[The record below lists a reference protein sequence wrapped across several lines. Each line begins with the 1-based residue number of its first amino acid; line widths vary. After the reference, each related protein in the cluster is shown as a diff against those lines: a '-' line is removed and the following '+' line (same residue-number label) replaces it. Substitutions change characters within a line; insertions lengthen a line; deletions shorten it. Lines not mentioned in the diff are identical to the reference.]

1 MRASVSATPSVAACP
16 FTGQTGPTHSGT
28 LQAGSVEDRHLY
40 ALSEVSKLRRQAIPV
55 DELLPKIVKAA
66 RHATGAKYAAMGVLT
81 SNVHEV
87 DPCETRDHIVQFIH
101 DGIDEMTAAMIGP
114 HPVGRGLL
122 GKTIFEE
129 QTVVAHDRATHPDS
143 ITLPEGHPEMSNFL
157 GAPLE
162 VDGRVFGNLY
172 LAEKPEGFSEEDRK
186 VLEILCTQA
195 GAAIQ
200 TSILAERLRGV
211 LLTDER
217 SRIARDMHDGVMQN
231 LFSLGMT
238 LDMLSQGA
246 AETSPDLAKDL
257 QQLVDQVDE
266 AIRSIRATIY
276 QLRDSETD
284 LDRVT
289 LQDAAVTL
297 AREFECSTGVRP
309 SVAISAQVSAS
320 VPDQAVP
327 DVVYLIKE
335 ALHNVRRHAKATK
348 VSVNAMCGEG
358 QIDIAIED
366 NGCGFDQSNPS
377 VGHGLE
383 NMYERAKLIGGQL
396 RITSNPGSGTSVFLT
411 IPSQTTK
418 EQL

>member
-1 MRASVSATPSVAACP
+1 MRTSTSATPTTAACP
-16 FTGQTGPTHSGT
+16 ITGQSGPTHSGT
-28 LQAGSVEDRHLY
+28 LHAGSVEDRHLY

-55 DELLPKIVKAA
+55 DDLLPKIVRAA
-66 RHATGAKYAAMGVLT
+66 RDATGAKYAAMGVLT
-81 SNVHEV
+81 SNLHEV
-87 DPCETRDHIVQFIH
+87 DPCESRDHIVQFIY
-101 DGIDEMTAAMIGP
+101 DGVDEVTAAQIGP

-129 QTVVAHDRATHPDS
+129 QTVVANDRATHPDA
-143 ITLPEGHPEMSNFL
+143 IALPEGHPEMSNFL

-162 VDGRVFGNLY
+162 VDGRVLGNLY
-172 LAEKPEGFSEEDRK
+172 LAEKPEGFSEEDQK

-211 LLTDER
+211 LLADER

-238 LDMLSQGA
+238 LNMLSNRVDGNDP
-246 AETSPDLAKDL
+246 SLAQDL
-257 QQLVDQVDE
+257 QQLVDQVDD
-266 AIRSIRATIY
+266 AIRAIRTTIY

-284 LDRVT
+284 LNRVT
-289 LQDAAVTL
+289 LQDAVVTL

-320 VPDQAVP
+320 VPNQAVP

-335 ALHNVRRHAKATK
+335 ALHNVRRHAKAST
-348 VSVNAMCGEG
+348 VSVNATARDS
-358 QIDIAIED
+358 QIAIAIED
-366 NGCGFDQSNPS
+366 NGCGFNQSNPS

-396 RITSNPGSGTSVFLT
+396 RITSNPGCGTSVFLT

>member
-1 MRASVSATPSVAACP
+1 MRAPSSASPSAADCPITGQGMPSV
-16 FTGQTGPTHSGT
+16 SGT

-40 ALSEVSKLRRQAIPV
+40 ALSEVSKLRRQAIPI
-55 DELLPKIVKAA
+55 DELLPKIVRAA
-66 RHATGAKYAAMGVLT
+66 REATGAKYAAMGVLT
-81 SNVHEV
+81 ANVHEV

-101 DGIDEMTAAMIGP
+101 DGIDEETAARIGP
-114 HPVGRGLL
+114 HPIGRGLL

-129 QTVVAHDRATHPDS
+129 QTVIAHDRASHPDS
-143 ITLPEGHPEMSNFL
+143 IPLPEGHPEMSNFL

-172 LAEKPEGFSEEDRK
+172 LAEKPEGFSQEDAK
-186 VLEILCTQA
+186 VLEVLCSQA

-200 TSILAERLRGV
+200 TSVLAERLRGV

-231 LFSLGMT
+231 LFSLGMS
-238 LDMLSQGA
+238 LDMLSRT
-246 AETSPDLAKDL
+246 AETDSPDIAQAL
-257 QQLVDQVDE
+257 QHLVDQVDD
-266 AIRSIRATIY
+266 AIRAIRATIY

-289 LQDAAVTL
+289 LQDAVVTL
-297 AREFECSTGVRP
+297 AREYECSTGVRP
-309 SVAISAQVSAS
+309 SVAVSAQVSAS
-320 VPDQAVP
+320 VPSQAVP
-327 DVVYLIKE
+327 DVVYLVKE
-335 ALHNVRRHAKATK
+335 ALHNCRRHAKATK
-348 VSVNAMCGEG
+348 VSVSATSEAGHITIVV
-358 QIDIAIED
+358 QD
-366 NGCGFDQSNPS
+366 NGCGFDQRNPS
-377 VGHGLE
+377 VGHGIE
-383 NMYERAKLIGGQL
+383 NMHERATLIGGQL